1 VSNRRQLILVAVA
14 GIVLVGFSVSEH
26 LYRRLFERRYEI
38 VLESQRQLES
48 HLRQVLAANHQLL
61 AHLVGELQRSQKLE
75 EHVAQKNRELDETF
89 ARLGEEHLAVEA
101 LNSRLTAMEKQM
113 DRLQAELAMAL
124 DGKVPMAKSA
134 SLDRNKAAVE
144 LERIVVSRQDSAE
157 TQGRVLS
164 VHPDWRFV
172 VVNLGWNQVRIGD
185 TVSIFR
191 NDKLLAKAKVER
203 VQEDLAAA
211 TLLPEWQPSEVQVN
225 DLVKPL

>member
-1 VSNRRQLILVAVA
+1 MSNQRQLILVAAA

-61 AHLVGELQRSQKLE
+61 AHLVGELQRSDKLE
-75 EHVAQKNRELDETF
+75 GQVALKNHELDQTM
-89 ARLGEEHLAVEA
+89 ARLSEEHIAVQS
-101 LNSRLTAMEKQM
+101 LNTRLTAMEKQM
-113 DRLQAELAMAL
+113 DRLQGELAMTL
-124 DGKVPMAKSA
+124 DGKAPNTQTAMG
-134 SLDRNKAAVE
+134 RNKTAVE
-144 LERIVVSRQDSAE
+144 LEKIVVSRQDSSE
-157 TQGRVLS
+157 IQGRVLS

-191 NDKLLAKAKVER
+191 NEKLLAKAKVER

-211 TLLPEWQPSEVQVN
+211 SLLPEWQPNEVQVN